1 MGRRKELKEDR
12 KMRIKIYDSEFHA
25 LQIWHTIFTAP
36 KKTKIL
42 ITTNTIDE
50 HTNKFRS
57 FANRVDNEKRFCYD

>member
-50 HTNKFRS
+50 HF
-57 FANRVDNEKRFCYD
+57 